1 MQLFLTIQE
10 RIKLINKTKKLA
22 NFNILI
28 IYKNKN
34 IKYFNLINN

>member
-10 RIKLINKTKKLA
+10 RIKLINRIKKLA

>member
-10 RIKLINKTKKLA
+10 RIKLINKTKKLE

-28 IYKNKN
+28 LYKNKN